1 MKQQLLNSAKK
12 LQQPSESAA
21 TEFSHKREQL
31 AVKGSQLLSERND
44 MEKLVGKGN
53 KQMSEDNNKNF
64 ARFMESMFSGYD
76 PNVLVETVL
85 WVFRAYRSHGFQTT
99 YWAANLNIWIE
110 MLKNEMSEETFN
122 ELYPFYNWLVVN
134 IPVFVKLTDED
145 INS

>member
-1 MKQQLLNSAKK
+1 MKQNLLSSAKK

-21 TEFSHKREQL
+21 AEFSHKHEQL
-31 AVKGSQLLSERND
+31 AAKGSQLLAERND

-76 PNVLVETVL
+76 PNVLLETAL

-122 ELYPFYNWLVVN
+122 ELYPFYYWLIVN

-145 INS
+145 ITA